1 MASTASGAPSAA
13 ARLREPWLPRC
24 PLPPQWGPEALG
36 GQLGRRRSKAAG
48 QASRG
53 SEVQDTP
60 NELSTH
66 RLAKRRV
73 LSGHSRHHGNV
84 SPSESGKAADKP
96 PTRVWDPFRYCLAL
110 DPVPVAT
117 QVNAVSPQNPKTQQ
131 HLLRLG
137 PRARSCDLDAPFF
150 PSSAHWGRAA
160 RLTLKAR

>member
-1 MASTASGAPSAA
+1 MWPAQ
-13 ARLREPWLPRC
+13 RLGLQV
-24 PLPPQWGPEALG
+24 LPPGSESPGSPAAPCLHNGVQKPWGDNLEEEKQG
-36 GQLGRRRSKAAG
+36 CQSG
-48 QASRG
+48 SRG

-60 NELSTH
+60 SELSTH

-73 LSGHSRHHGNV
+73 LSGHSHHHGNV
-84 SPSESGKAADKP
+84 SPSESAKAADKP
-96 PTRVWDPFRYCLAL
+96 PTRVWDPFRHCLTL

-137 PRARSCDLDAPFF
+137 PRARSCDLEAPFF